1 MKAAIAV
8 LSKDGHNVFEKV
20 VEVMKLFDIG
30 QPMYFGLVSPK
41 DSFLEKNFA
50 ILNNKCIDWSVLAG
64 FASTLSKTD
73 SGYELLQLDDASML
87 FAGKVYSSVP
97 KKSVTD
103 WLSSD
108 PQHCE
113 RLLHDMIQQADGD
126 YSFILVKKG
135 MMLAGRDPLGVQP
148 LYYGE
153 NKEIAAFATNRK
165 ALWLLGIKTPLSFPP
180 GNLGFADQQGFKFN
194 PVKTLTYSLSQPL
207 SIDEAALKLQ
217 VFLEESIKRRV
228 RGLEKVAIAF
238 SGGLD
243 SSLISFLANKLGAKV
258 TLIHVSMENKPEI
271 EEAIAAADA
280 LNLPMQVDLFKESD
294 VEKTV
299 PKVVKLIEE
308 PNSVKTSIGVPFYWI
323 SEKASEEGFKVV
335 LAGQGADELF
345 GGYKRY
351 VNEYCQNGNEKAQK
365 TMFNDVL
372 NIYESNLERDK
383 KIFSHFDIDLRLPFA
398 MFELVDFALRLPL
411 DCKMEQ
417 KPDTLRKLVLRKLA
431 LNVGLPKSIAD
442 KPKKAVQYSTG
453 INDAI
458 KRIARK
464 HKKPV
469 NNYLSELFQQSKN
482 DI

>member
-1 MKAAIAV
+1 
-8 LSKDGHNVFEKV
+8 
-20 VEVMKLFDIG
+20 
-30 QPMYFGLVSPK
+30 
-41 DSFLEKNFA
+41 
-50 ILNNKCIDWSVLAG
+50 
-64 FASTLSKTD
+64 
-73 SGYELLQLDDASML
+73 
-87 FAGKVYSSVP
+87 
-97 KKSVTD
+97 
-103 WLSSD
+103 
-108 PQHCE
+108 
-113 RLLHDMIQQADGD
+113 MIQQVDGD
-126 YSFILVKKG
+126 YSFILLKEG
-135 MMLAGRDPLGVQP
+135 MMVAGRDPIGVQP

-153 NKEIAAFATNRK
+153 NKEIAAFATNRR
-165 ALWLLGIKTPLSFPP
+165 ALWQLGIKTPLSFPP
-180 GNLGFADQQGFKFN
+180 GNLGFADKQGFKFK

-243 SSLISFLANKLGAKV
+243 SSLISFMANKLGVKV
-258 TLIHVSMENKPEI
+258 TLIHVSMENKPET

-280 LNLPMQVDLFKESD
+280 LNLPLQVDLFKESD

-323 SEKASEEGFKVV
+323 SEKASEEGFKVI

-345 GGYKRY
+345 GGYQRY

-365 TMFNDVL
+365 TMFNDVF

-383 KIFSHFDIDLRLPFA
+383 KISSHFDIDLRLPFA
-398 MFELVDFALRLPL
+398 MFELVDFAMRLPL

-417 KPDTLRKLVLRKLA
+417 KPNTLRKLVLRKLA
-431 LNVGLPKSIAD
+431 LNLGLPKSIAD

-458 KRIARK
+458 KRIAKK
-464 HKKPV
+464 HKKTV
-469 NNYLSELFQQSKN
+469 NSYILELFQQDEN
-482 DI
+482 NL